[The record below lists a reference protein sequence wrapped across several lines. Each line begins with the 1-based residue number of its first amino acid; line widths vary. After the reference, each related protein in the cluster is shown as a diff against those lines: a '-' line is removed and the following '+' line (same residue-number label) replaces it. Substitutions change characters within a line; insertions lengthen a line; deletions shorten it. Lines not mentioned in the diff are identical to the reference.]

1 MYTGDAGGLGLSLE
15 SLRAAGAA
23 ELIRAPK
30 IGLKGVWEGSL
41 EEIEV
46 PATGDDDDFGL
57 IWFGF
62 IWDLGCCGS
71 GGLKPVEVGG
81 FILFCGRDGGDEG
94 KGRRRGSGCRFV
106 FSGLR
111 TILIKTEAVIL
122 KGYYI

>member
-1 MYTGDAGGLGLSLE
+1 MYTGEAGGLGLSLIG
-15 SLRAAGAA
+15 LGAE

-46 PATGDDDDFGL
+46 PATGADDDFGL

-81 FILFCGRDGGDEG
+81 FILFCCGSGRGGGDEG
-94 KGRRRGSGCRFV
+94 KGRRNGSGCRFV

-111 TILIKTEAVIL
+111 TIMKQNMKLF
-122 KGYYI
+122 